1 DAKQN
6 ERLYEM
12 LKVDPEFI
20 RMYEMQIIAGR
31 GFQQGRLA
39 DSTGLVLNESALQQ
53 FGFSSPEA
61 AIGQKIWLE
70 VNPGRPDEVI
80 GVVKNYH
87 QRSLQQDYTPV
98 ILFMDP
104 AYPWVPENYYSIKI
118 KTADITELLAGVKA
132 AWTRHF
138 PESSFD
144 YFFLDDFYQQQYQHE
159 RQFGRLFGWFSGLA
173 IIIACMGLFGLTAY
187 TVARRTKEIGVRKVL
202 GASVTGVTRL
212 LTWEFIRLIL
222 VAGALALPLAAWLIG
237 QWIQG
242 FPFRVSLAWWQFLV
256 PLALLITITIGTC
269 GWLTV
274 RAARINPA
282 KALKEE

>member
-1 DAKQN
+1 MT
-6 ERLYEM
+6 L
-12 LKVDPEFI
+12 V
-20 RMYEMQIIAGR
+20 AGR
-31 GFQQGRLA
+31 GLEKGRLA
-39 DSTGLVLNESALQQ
+39 DSTGLVLNEAAVQQ
-53 FGFSSPEA
+53 FGFASPEA

-87 QRSLQQDYTPV
+87 QQSLKQDYTPL

-104 AYPWVPENYYSIKI
+104 AYPWIPGNYFSIKGSA
-118 KTADITELLAGVKA
+118 ADMPGLISRVKA
-132 AWTRHF
+132 TWTNLF

-144 YFFLDDFYQQQYQHE
+144 YFFLDDFYNRQYQHD
-159 RQFGRLFGWFSGLA
+159 RQFGQVVAGFSALA
-173 IIIACMGLFGLTAY
+173 ICIACMGLFGLTAY

-202 GASVTGVTRL
+202 GASIAGITRL
-212 LTWEFIRLIL
+212 LTWDFIRLIIL
-222 VAGALALPLAAWLIG
+222 AGGLALPLAAWGIA
-237 QWIQG
+237 QWIQSYA
-242 FPFRVSLAWWQFLV
+242 FRVSLTWWQFVL
-256 PLALLITITIGTC
+256 PLALLIGIIIATT